1 MNMETS
7 LEKDLKSAY
16 RAIGK
21 PLKNATR
28 LLEEISDGS
37 QAAVKAIRAFCRTC
51 REAHRHHRAEVLS
64 KNRQKYH
71 AKRYYEDLRRQWK
84 EEDRPHF
91 SVIYNH

>member
-1 MNMETS
+1 MDMEIS
-7 LEKDLKSAY
+7 LKKDLKSAY
-16 RAIGK
+16 RSIGT
-21 PLKNATR
+21 PLTM
-28 LLEEISDGS
+28 ISNVLKRIEADS
-37 QAAVKAIRAFCRTC
+37 HVSAVALRQFCRTC

-64 KNRQKYH
+64 RNRQKYH